1 MIRMQYPDFQFKLK
15 DQQGKRL
22 IFDALRKVWL
32 KLTPE
37 EWVRQHITGFLIQ
50 TMGYP
55 ATLIAQEKKII
66 LGELVKRFDIL
77 VYDQHHD
84 PWMMIEC
91 KAGTIALSPDV
102 LDQVLRYNL
111 AVPVDYLV
119 ITNGNEAMVFHKT
132 GGTLQALDAF
142 PAHPAT
148 ASAQL

>member
-15 DQQGKRL
+15 DQEGKRL
-22 IFDALRKVWL
+22 IFDPLRKVWL
-32 KLTPE
+32 RLTPE

-66 LGELVKRFDIL
+66 LGELVKRYDIL
-77 VYDQHHD
+77 VYNQHHD

-91 KAGTIALSPDV
+91 KAGTISLSPDV

-111 AVPVDYLV
+111 ALPVDYLV

-132 GGTLQALDAF
+132 GGTLQPLDAF
-142 PAHPAT
+142 PVHPAT
-148 ASAQL
+148 TSSL